1 MHQIFSAPTEDI
13 ATLGLHVSNL
23 YTVGYSGTKKTS
35 HSVHCGFNEQDEQ
48 PHAKRL
54 HELDPTRDILLP
66 TATKYLAWIRH
77 NPRQPVQ
84 CLT

>member
-35 HSVHCGFNEQDEQ
+35 HSVHCGFNEQDER
-48 PHAKRL
+48 PF
-54 HELDPTRDILLP
+54 
-66 TATKYLAWIRH
+66 
-77 NPRQPVQ
+77 
-84 CLT
+84 